1 MFKAEYVPGGDAGKS
16 VMVAVKTTK
25 KDSTDKENAE
35 LLREMAVMSYMVHP
49 NIVKLYGVVTVNVP
63 APWIILEYLPHG
75 DLRKFLQVGRGE
87 GREERGREE
96 RDGVCNR
103 SDKGEKCLFSIL
115 FMHIF
120 CTFTFLLMN

>member
-1 MFKAEYVPGGDAGKS
+1 MFKAQYLPGRDAGKS

-63 APWIILEYLPHG
+63 APWIILEYLPYG
-75 DLRKFLQVGRGE
+75 DLKKFLQVGREKREWGRRKGE
-87 GREERGREE
+87 GK
-96 RDGVCNR
+96 RDGVC
-103 SDKGEKCLFSIL
+103 I
-115 FMHIF
+115 M
-120 CTFTFLLMN
+120 